1 MLKDVLIEAGRPS
14 GNQLSPEGLA
24 GKGGQLGICR
34 EQHQALQF
42 GLGCQHPIK
51 GIAVGLAVGTSPE
64 SMGLANRQ
72 SLKAIGLQQAG
83 QITEGAS
90 QFGASAL

>member
-1 MLKDVLIEAGRPS
+1 
-14 GNQLSPEGLA
+14 
-24 GKGGQLGICR
+24 
-34 EQHQALQF
+34 
-42 GLGCQHPIK
+42 
-51 GIAVGLAVGTSPE
+51 
-64 SMGLANRQ
+64 MGLANRQ